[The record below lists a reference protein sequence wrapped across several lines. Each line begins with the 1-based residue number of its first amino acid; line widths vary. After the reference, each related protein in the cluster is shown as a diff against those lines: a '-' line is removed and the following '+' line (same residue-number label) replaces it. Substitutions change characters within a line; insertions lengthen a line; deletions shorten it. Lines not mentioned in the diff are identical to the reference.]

1 MNGEIYYHPNLNHNL
16 DKTHRTNI
24 VQVRCVIYT
33 PPGYDSEKGGTCPV
47 LYLLHGVGDIEYSWE
62 LYGKASRILDGLL
75 AENAIPPIFVVMP
88 FGFESNEQKFLRE
101 FPDKDWFDG
110 QMLRVREVV
119 ELAYKLHLPVTADTR
134 LPKRAIA
141 GLSMGGKQAL
151 EFGLNHLELFS
162 AIGNFSG
169 AIQKRSNADP
179 LSCLIEVCGAKQAE
193 LNRLALFY
201 HACGRDD
208 ETSKGTLVEAN
219 QKFVDLLTALRIP
232 HETPPREGK
241 HEWTVWRACL
251 KEFLTLLG
259 KRWQRSELL
268 ASG

>member
-62 LYGKASRILDGLL
+62 LYGKASRILNGLL
-75 AENAIPPIFVVMP
+75 AENAMPPIFVVMP
-88 FGFESNEQKFLRE
+88 FGFESDEQKFRRE
-101 FPDKDWFDG
+101 FPDKDRFDG

-119 ELAYKLHLPVTADTR
+119 ELAYKLHVPGTADNR

-151 EFGLNHLELFS
+151 EFGLKHLELFS

-169 AIQKRSNADP
+169 AIQRRSNADP
-179 LSCLIEVCGAKQAE
+179 LPGLIKLCKEKQAE

-201 HACGRDD
+201 HGWGQDD
-208 ETSKGTLVEAN
+208 EIGKGALVEAN
-219 QKFVDLLTALRIP
+219 QRLIDTLEAFAITHV
-232 HETPPREGK
+232 ETPMPGG
-241 HEWTVWRACL
+241 HNWPVWQACL
-251 KEFLTLLG
+251 RQFLTLLA
-259 KRWQRSELL
+259 KQWQR
-268 ASG
+268 